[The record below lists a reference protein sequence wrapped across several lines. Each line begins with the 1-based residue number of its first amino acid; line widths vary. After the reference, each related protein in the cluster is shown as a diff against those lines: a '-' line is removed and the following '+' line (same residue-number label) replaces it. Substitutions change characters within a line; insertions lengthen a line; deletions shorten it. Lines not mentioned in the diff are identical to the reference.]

1 LIKALESAAAVNA
14 SALFCYPQTITAY
27 TPFQFICKQKYMAI
41 KIKDQPFYIQS
52 TAVLFGIVLMVYVMI
67 QLADILVPL
76 AFAAFLAVLLNPLV
90 NRLERHRVPKVLS
103 IAMAMLVM
111 IISVVTVFYFLSTQ
125 IAQFGDS
132 LPMLQKKFEEITA
145 NLKTWIQSNF
155 GVETNKQEQMLK
167 DAMKNSQ
174 AMVGKTVNGLLGT
187 LAIIF
192 LLPVYIFLLLLYK
205 TLILNFFYEVFSEEN
220 SKKVSDVLS
229 ETKTAIQSYIVG
241 LLIEMMI
248 VATMNSVALVLLGV
262 KYGILIGCIGA
273 ILNLIPY
280 LGGIIA
286 IALPVLMA
294 TVTKDGY
301 STQLGVIIAYI
312 VIQFIDNNILVPRIV
327 SSKVQINALMSIIV
341 VLLGNAMWGLSGMFL
356 SIPFVAVLKITF
368 DRIDEL
374 KPWGKLLGDN
384 IPTRHMGEMWRNRN
398 KRKAVLPEQDKEKMT
413 RGE

>member
-1 LIKALESAAAVNA
+1 MS
-14 SALFCYPQTITAY
+14 
-27 TPFQFICKQKYMAI
+27 I

-52 TAVLFGIVLMVYVMI
+52 TAVLFGLILLVYVLI

-76 AFAAFLAVLLNPLV
+76 AFAAFLAILLNPLC
-90 NRLERHRVPKVLS
+90 NRLQRHKIPKGIS
-103 IAMAMLVM
+103 IAIAMLIM
-111 IISVVTVFYFLSTQ
+111 ILGVATVFYFLSTQ
-125 IAQFGDS
+125 IIQFGDS
-132 LPMLQKKFEEITA
+132 LPMLQKKFAEITA
-145 NLKTWIQSNF
+145 ELKNWIQSTF
-155 GVETNKQEQMLK
+155 GVEITKQEQMLK
-167 DAMKNSQ
+167 NALNNSQ
-174 AMVGKTVNGLLGT
+174 AVLGRTVNSVLGM

-192 LLPVYIFLLLLYK
+192 LLPVYIFLMLFYK
-205 TLILNFFYEVFSEEN
+205 TLILNFLYEVFSEEN

-229 ETKTAIQSYIVG
+229 ETKAAIQSYIVG
-241 LLIEMMI
+241 LLIEMII
-248 VATMNSVALVLLGV
+248 VAAMNSTALVLLGV

-301 STQLGVIIAYI
+301 STQLGVIVAYI

-341 VLLGNAMWGLSGMFL
+341 VLLGNALWGLSGMFL
-356 SIPFVAVLKITF
+356 SIPFVAVLKIVF
-368 DRIDEL
+368 DRIDDL

-384 IPTRHMGEMWRNRN
+384 IPTHHVGERWGSR
-398 KRKAVLPEQDKEKMT
+398 KRKAVLPDKEPIIKKP
-413 RGE
+413 